1 MIDPTLVDAIVR
13 LGATGFALIAV
24 WGYATGRV
32 RVGALVDKDKEVAA
46 AAAAAALAAAIA
58 ERNEWRKIGEDAL
71 AKLGRLTDVLEA
83 TVGKKL
89 D

>member
-1 MIDPTLVDAIVR
+1 VLDPALVDAFVR

-32 RVGALVDKDKEVAA
+32 RVGGLVDKDREAA
-46 AAAAAALAAAIA
+46 AVQAAKDQA
-58 ERNEWRKIGEDAL
+58 ELLVREAEWRKIAEDAL

-89 D
+89 E